1 MAKNK
6 ILLSVFLLTAFF
18 AFSGRVDAA
27 VLRMKPPQ
35 SEVTVGN
42 IANIQVTVDTLGKV
56 INNAE
61 SVIQFPTDL
70 LEVVSINKTSSIFS
84 LWVENPSFSN
94 SAGQVTFNG
103 GVPNPGFQGSNG
115 TIVSIVFRAKKAGT
129 ASVLFLNS
137 AVRENDGLGTD
148 ILSAAVPASIS
159 ILPAPAPSA
168 PAPAVPASG
177 STSATSA
184 KSDLLAHITSSTHPD
199 QTKWYGLSHVV
210 LDWTNA
216 QGVSAVRLGYDTNA
230 DGTPG
235 VLYNDPISHKELQ
248 LNDGIWYFHVQEKG
262 SSGWGPISTFRIQID
277 TTPPDPV
284 VLKFPNGATTATST
298 IAVSFATTDVQ
309 SGIDHYRLTV
319 DGNSFNVNS
328 AEGSGI
334 YALAAGDA
342 GTHTLAVTAY
352 DKAQNS
358 ISAEQQF
365 TTVGVPEKPSTPAWG
380 SLAWLIANYL
390 ALVLLALVA
399 LAAVVYVGW
408 YLLHRFHNFRRRIVN
423 KEERMHLLIHRQF
436 NELKTA
442 IADEVTA
449 LEHIKSKRKLT
460 VEEER
465 LINRLQKLIDQS
477 ESTIERELESVL
489 KK

>member
-1 MAKNK
+1 MNVLKNNLF
-6 ILLSVFLLTAFF
+6 ISVFLLAAFF
-18 AFSGRVDAA
+18 AFGGEADAA

-35 SEVTVGN
+35 AEVTVGN
-42 IANIQVTVDTLGKV
+42 IVSVQVTVDTSGKV

-94 SAGQVTFNG
+94 ASGQATFNG

-148 ILSAAVPASIS
+148 ILTATAPATITIRTAVPT
-159 ILPAPAPSA
+159 PTPST
-168 PAPAVPASG
+168 VPAAPVSG
-177 STSATSA
+177 SN
-184 KSDLLAHITSSTHPD
+184 DLLAKTTSSTHPD
-199 QTKWYGLSHVV
+199 QTKWYGGSRVV

-230 DGTPG
+230 EGTPG
-235 VLYNDPISHKELQ
+235 VLYSDPISHKELQ
-248 LNDGIWYFHVQEKG
+248 LKDGIWYFHVQEKG
-262 SSGWGPISTFRIQID
+262 PSGWGPIATFRIQID
-277 TTPPDPV
+277 TTPPAPV
-284 VLKFPNGATTATST
+284 VLKFPNGTTTSTST
-298 IAVSFATTDVQ
+298 IAVDFETTDAL
-309 SGIDHYRLTV
+309 SGVDRYLLSVDGTETIVSTGEVHSVYALPAGGAGAHTLTV
-319 DGNSFNVNS
+319 
-328 AEGSGI
+328 
-334 YALAAGDA
+334 
-342 GTHTLAVTAY
+342 TAF
-352 DKAQNS
+352 DKASNS
-358 ISAEQQF
+358 VSAEQQF
-365 TTVGVPEKPSTPAWG
+365 TTIGVPVESTPAWD

-390 ALVLLALVA
+390 SLLLLLLVA
-399 LAAVVYVGW
+399 LAAIVFMAW
-408 YLLHRFHNFRRRIVN
+408 YLYHRFHTFRRRIVN
-423 KEERMHLLIHRQF
+423 KEERMRILVHRQF
-436 NELKTA
+436 NELKSA

-449 LEHIKSKRKLT
+449 LEHIKSKRTLT

-465 LINRLQKLIDQS
+465 LINRLQKLIDES
-477 ESTIERELESVL
+477 ENTIEKELESVL